1 MKKNY
6 DKLSEIIVKGIGG
19 KINISALTHC
29 MTRLRFTLND
39 ESKVDIHMLEK
50 TDGIIKVLNAG
61 GQYQVVIGNEVGD
74 VYEAICLKYNLGQSK
89 ISNNFDANNIN
100 EENKGIINRI
110 MNTISGI
117 LAPILGVLAAAGIVK
132 GLISLGQ
139 LLDGSLQ
146 IVVYICFYMH
156 LVMDFSISCLF
167 Y

>member
-19 KINISALTHC
+19 KTNILALTHC

-50 TDGIIKVLNAG
+50 TDGVIKVLNAG

-89 ISNNFDANNIN
+89 INNNFDANNIN

-117 LAPILGVLAAAGIVK
+117 LAPILG
-132 GLISLGQ
+132 
-139 LLDGSLQ
+139 
-146 IVVYICFYMH
+146 Y
-156 LVMDFSISCLF
+156 
-167 Y
+167 